1 MVAQRKLDRI
11 TSGEE
16 DDEEAGAV
24 WEKEFGGQ
32 TRQTKQ
38 SKGCTC
44 SQAKVK
50 ADVDDG
56 FHTIQLSEGDLSFTL
71 FAVANLW
78 FYFCNQKCWTSLIQW
93 HFDLNFVFLYLWLL
107 YLDTNQFRCSLS
119 LAFYLLPLF
128 HFHWIVEQVKAILR
142 PFTRKH
148 CENSVRPFVLPYS
161 VRPSVCRIA
170 FATSQQSIQAA
181 FSILY
186 NISFEFTFN
195 AQREQ
200 QTIFYD
206 FVFMV

>member
-1 MVAQRKLDRI
+1 MPFDTRFIYDVGKTTWKVVAQRKLDRI
-11 TSGEE
+11 TSGEAE
-16 DDEEAGAV
+16 EEAAAV

-38 SKGCTC
+38 SKGCAC

-56 FHTIQLSEGDLSFTL
+56 FHSIQLSEGVLSFTL

-107 YLDTNQFRCSLS
+107 SLDTNQFRCSLS

-128 HFHWIVEQVKAILR
+128 HFHRIVEQVKAILR

-148 CENSVRPFVLPYS
+148 CGNSVCPFVLPYS
-161 VRPSVCRIA
+161 VRLSVCRIA
-170 FATSQQSIQAA
+170 FATSQQSIQA
-181 FSILY
+181 FSIL
-186 NISFEFTFN
+186 
-195 AQREQ
+195 
-200 QTIFYD
+200 
-206 FVFMV
+206 